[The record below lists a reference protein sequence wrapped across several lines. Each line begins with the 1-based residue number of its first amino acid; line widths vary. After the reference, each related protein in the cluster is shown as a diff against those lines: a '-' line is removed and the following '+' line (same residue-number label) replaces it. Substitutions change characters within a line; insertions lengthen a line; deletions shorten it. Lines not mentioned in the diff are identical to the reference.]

1 MFHFSRALSL
11 GVLILAALP
20 LRAAYAPV
28 PERPQEKDFTFS
40 LRSALGH
47 DSNLFGASVGEID
60 SVIWTVAPFVGYR
73 TALTPQTFLISSYE
87 LTLDRFDSRPGKKL
101 LDSHQAIV
109 RLAHSFSSAT
119 SLEVRDEF
127 AVSRNPA
134 SLLAGVPL
142 NPDQSVKRNQLD
154 ARFVTPAGSRTTAT
168 VKARTA
174 YFGYRNPVLARSL
187 DRVENLF
194 GAAADYS
201 LLPEV
206 KAVGEYHHQEVS
218 YKTLGH
224 TKDKSSD
231 FLMAGADYAV
241 ARKLSLSARLG
252 AEWRRRAAERDTTA
266 PYAEVSAKY
275 DYASRSFI
283 AGGYAYTFE
292 ETADTARFTDIKV
305 NRLFVNVQHAVSALV
320 VASGSL
326 TYEPGTLQGRRG
338 VANVDEK
345 TLRAG
350 AALSYLPTKNWIV
363 TASADRDRVRSDDRV
378 RQLKRTRVSLG
389 ATFSF

>member
-1 MFHFSRALSL
+1 MLPFLRALLL
-11 GVLILAALP
+11 GGLSMAALP
-20 LRAAYAPV
+20 LRAVYAPV
-28 PERPQEKDFTFS
+28 PERAQEMDFTFS
-40 LRSALGH
+40 LRSALAY
-47 DSNLFGASVGEID
+47 DSNLFGASNDEIG
-60 SVIWTVAPFVGYR
+60 SAIWTVAPFVGYR
-73 TALTPQTFLISSYE
+73 TSLTPQTFFVSSYE
-87 LTLDRFDSRPGKKL
+87 LTLDRFDNRPGKKL
-101 LDSHQAIV
+101 LDSHQAIL
-109 RLAHSFSSAT
+109 RLAHAFSSAT

-127 AVSRNPA
+127 SVSRNPA

-142 NPDQSVKRNQLD
+142 NPDQSVTRNQLD
-154 ARFVTPAGSRTTAT
+154 GRFVTPLFTRTTAT

-187 DRVENLF
+187 DRIENLF
-194 GAAADYS
+194 GIAADYA
-201 LLPEV
+201 LVPEI
-206 KAVGEYHHQEVS
+206 KGVGEYRHQDVF
-218 YKTLGH
+218 YRTLGD
-224 TKDKSSD
+224 TKDKSSE
-231 FLMAGADYAV
+231 FLMGGVDYAV

-252 AEWRRRAAERDTTA
+252 AEWRRRSAERDTTT

-275 DYASRSFI
+275 DYASRSFL

-292 ETADTARFTDIKV
+292 ETSDTARFTDIKV
-305 NRLFVNVQHAVSALV
+305 NRLFANVQHAVSALV

-363 TASADRDRVRSDDRV
+363 TGSVDHDRVRSDDRV
-378 RQLKRTRVSLG
+378 RRLKRNRVSVG